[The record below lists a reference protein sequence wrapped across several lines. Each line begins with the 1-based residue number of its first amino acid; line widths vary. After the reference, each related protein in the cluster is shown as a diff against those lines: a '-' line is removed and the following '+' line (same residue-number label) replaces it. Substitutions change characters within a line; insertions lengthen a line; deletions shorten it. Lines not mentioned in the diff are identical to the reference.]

1 MPCRTPG
8 GALLVAMLFAAT
20 SFAAGTAQVRE
31 QKSVVIGGQHETWRL
46 LWAAAPAAA
55 CAADEIEAALSC
67 SCSGFAY
74 GETGQLSLLRIPAT
88 GPGETLEL
96 AQFYIAAATPA
107 PPGSALLQRWQPIPA
122 SASDEDDDWHHASDF
137 NFLKRVQARRTT
149 DAMRIADYNH
159 DGQASEF
166 LLQVGVLPCGRPQLL
181 LVGVSRRNP
190 HLHVFAAADA
200 GDQPLL
206 MGPRAW
212 AAVLKNPRARQVVE
226 WPCGTDADS
235 VESVVDVEVRR
246 GVFHLQ
252 RSERHCANP
261 P

>member
-1 MPCRTPG
+1 
-8 GALLVAMLFAAT
+8 
-20 SFAAGTAQVRE
+20 
-31 QKSVVIGGQHETWRL
+31 VVVNGRRETWRL
-46 LWAAAPAAA
+46 QWAAAPAPA
-55 CAADEIEAALSC
+55 CAAAEIETALSC
-67 SCSGFAY
+67 SCAGFAY
-74 GETGQLSLLRIPAT
+74 GEAGPLSVLRIPAR
-88 GPGETLEL
+88 GAPETLEL
-96 AQFYIAAATPA
+96 APFFIAAATPA
-107 PPGSALLQRWQPIPA
+107 PPGSALLQRRQPIPA

-137 NFLKRVQARRTT
+137 NFLKRVRARRTT
-149 DAMRIADYNH
+149 EAMRLADYNH

-190 HLHVFAAADA
+190 HLHVFAAAEA
-200 GDQPLL
+200 EDQPLL

-212 AAVLKNPRARQVVE
+212 AAVLRKPRATHVVE
-226 WPCGTDADS
+226 WPCDAGADS

-252 RSERHCANP
+252 RSERRCANP